1 MKVFIFGSCRVWN
14 TLENINFIKIQN
26 KNYRTLM
33 HSIGQY
39 NQEIDFI
46 NKKIDINPEN
56 YEYMYYSN
64 YYNLLIENKENLQN
78 NLFDFLNNSDYII
91 AEMQTLKF
99 IEKDNLEL
107 DMVQCQRKPN
117 NFEIKAYNKTILINK
132 INEFIKKLPN
142 KKIIFIGHV
151 FDESVGIKKIN
162 TRLVINNLVKNIV
175 NNKNT
180 FFINPS
186 NVFKNNKWNDIMKD
200 SSHYTIEGEK
210 IIKEYIESEIKK
222 IIS

>member
-14 TLENINFIKIQN
+14 IFENIDFVNIQN

-46 NKKIDINPEN
+46 NNKIDINPDN
-56 YEYMYYSN
+56 YKFMYYSN
-64 YYNLLIENKENLQN
+64 YSNLLNENKKKVQDDLLNLIN
-78 NLFDFLNNSDYII
+78 SSDYII

-99 IEKDNLEL
+99 IEKDSIEL
-107 DMVQCQRKPN
+107 DMVQSQREDN
-117 NFEIKAYNKTILINK
+117 NFEIKAYNKTVLTNK
-132 INEFIKKLPN
+132 IMDFILKFPD

-151 FDESVGIKKIN
+151 YDESAGIKKIN
-162 TRLVINNLVKNIV
+162 TRAVINNLVKKIV
-175 NNKNT
+175 NNKTT

-186 NVFKNNKWNDIMKD
+186 EVFKNHKWNDIMKD
-200 SSHYTIEGEK
+200 SSHYSNFGEK
-210 IIKEYIESEIKK
+210 IIKEYIEEQIKK
-222 IIS
+222 IN

>member
-1 MKVFIFGSCRVWN
+1 
-14 TLENINFIKIQN
+14 
-26 KNYRTLM
+26 M

-39 NQEIDFI
+39 NQEINFI
-46 NKKIDINPEN
+46 NKKIDINQEN

-64 YYNLLIENKENLQN
+64 YYNLLLENKENVQN
-78 NLFDFLNNSDYII
+78 SLLNLLNHSDYII

-107 DMVQCQRKPN
+107 DIIQCQRNQN
-117 NFEIKAYNKTILINK
+117 NFEIKAYNKTILTNK
-132 INEFIKKLPN
+132 INEFIENLPN

-151 FDESVGIKKIN
+151 YDESVGIKKIN
-162 TRLVINNLVKNIV
+162 TRLVINNLVKNTV

-200 SSHYTIEGEK
+200 SSHYTILGEK